1 MFLVFS
7 EESLLLVLLVLS
19 EFPILLLLSWL
30 LLLLVCAYLA
40 DSIASNVSLIDFKVA
55 VIVLKVISTYSKF
68 DYLRVLISLRT
79 QWRIYTT
86 F

>member
-7 EESLLLVLLVLS
+7 EESLLFVLLVLS
-19 EFPILLLLSWL
+19 EFPILLLLSW